1 MFRLNTGKYGPEITP
16 YLETCH
22 AVHGSEKLRVWK
34 FFKQFKSLESVCF
47 RNFIVV
53 IICGCFLML
62 FFDHLGSELNPCD
75 KIKRTVQNYALLS
88 NGLLQTGASVQEVK
102 AQHKIHKRTLKNDLR
117 QFHDK
122 TIKLGK
128 FSLIITS

>member
-1 MFRLNTGKYGPEITP
+1 
-16 YLETCH
+16 
-22 AVHGSEKLRVWK
+22 
-34 FFKQFKSLESVCF
+34 
-47 RNFIVV
+47 
-53 IICGCFLML
+53 ML
-62 FFDHLGSELNPCD
+62 FFDHLGSELNLCD